1 MPSTSLEPSTF
12 DFICNLVRERSGIVL
27 EKGKEYLV
35 EARLQPLIRQEKLA
49 SLQELEHKLRT
60 QPFDA
65 LHHKVVDAMTTNETL
80 FFRDSKP
87 FDAMRLHILPQL
99 LERNRATR
107 SISIWCGASSSGQE
121 PYSLAILMRE
131 FLSSHPGWTA
141 RIQASD
147 ISANMLERAG
157 KGAYNQLEIN
167 RGLPAPL
174 LVKYFDRQGLEWRV
188 KPEIRSMVEFF
199 RMNLV
204 AAWPAL
210 PPMDIIFLRNVLIY
224 FDTQTKKAILNKMR
238 LLLKPQGYLFLGGAE
253 TTLYLDSDFDQVYF
267 DKAACYRPKLAAEKS
282 NAKIIA

>member
-35 EARLQPLIRQEKLA
+35 EARLQPLIRQEKIV
-49 SLQELEHKLRT
+49 SLQELEQRLRS

-80 FFRDSKP
+80 FFRDSRP
-87 FDAMRLHILPQL
+87 FDAMRLHILPEL

-107 SISIWCGASSSGQE
+107 TINIWCGASSSGQE
-121 PYSLAILMRE
+121 PYSLAILLKE
-131 FLSSHPGWTA
+131 FFASNPGWTV

-147 ISANMLERAG
+147 ISASMVERASR
-157 KGAYNQLEIN
+157 GAYNQLEVN
-167 RGLPAPL
+167 RGLPAHM
-174 LVKYFDRQGLEWRV
+174 LVKYFERQGLEWVV
-188 KPEIRSMVEFF
+188 KSEIRSMVEFF

-204 AAWPAL
+204 ATWPPL
-210 PPMDIIFLRNVLIY
+210 PAMDIIFLRNVLIY
-224 FDTQTKKAILNKMR
+224 FDTATKKAILNKMR
-238 LLLKPQGYLFLGGAE
+238 LLLKPRGYLFLGGAE

-267 DKAACYRPKLAAEKS
+267 DKAACYRPKGVVEKS
-282 NAKIIA
+282 NAKIAT

>member
-1 MPSTSLEPSTF
+1 MPSTSLEASTF
-12 DFICNLVRERSGIVL
+12 EFVCNLVRERSGIVL

-35 EARLQPLIRQEKLA
+35 EARLQPLLRQEKLG
-49 SLQELEHKLRT
+49 SLLELEHKLRS

-80 FFRDSKP
+80 FFRDSRP
-87 FDAMRLHILPQL
+87 FEALRLHILPQL
-99 LERNRATR
+99 LERNKVSRT
-107 SISIWCGASSSGQE
+107 INIWCGASSSGQE
-121 PYSLAILMRE
+121 PYSIAILLSE
-131 FLSSHPGWTA
+131 FLAAHPGWTA

-147 ISANMLERAG
+147 ISATMLERAG

-167 RGLPAPL
+167 RGLPATL
-174 LVKYFDRQGLEWRV
+174 LVKYFERQGLEWRV
-188 KPEIRSMVEFF
+188 KSEIRSMVEFF

-204 AAWPAL
+204 TTWPAL

-238 LLLKPQGYLFLGGAE
+238 LLLKPQGFLFLGGAE

-267 DKAACYRPKLAAEKS
+267 DKAACYRPKVAAEKS
-282 NAKIIA
+282 NAKVTA

>member
-1 MPSTSLEPSTF
+1 MPSTSLEASTF
-12 DFICNLVRERSGIVL
+12 DFVCNMVRERSGIVL

-35 EARLQPLIRQEKLA
+35 EARLLPLIRQEKIG
-49 SLQELEHKLRT
+49 SLQELENRLRS

-87 FDAMRLHILPQL
+87 FDAMRLHILPEL

-107 SISIWCGASSSGQE
+107 TINIWCGACSSGQE
-121 PYSLAILMRE
+121 PYSLAILLKE
-131 FLSSHPGWTA
+131 FFATHPGWTT

-147 ISANMLERAG
+147 ISPTMVERSS
-157 KGAYNQLEIN
+157 KGCYNQLEVN
-167 RGLPAPL
+167 RGLPASM
-174 LVKYFDRQGLEWRV
+174 LVKYFERQGLEWRV
-188 KPEIRSMVEFF
+188 KSDVRSMVEFF

-204 AAWPAL
+204 GTWPLL
-210 PPMDIIFLRNVLIY
+210 PTMDIIFLRNVLIY
-224 FDTQTKKAILNKMR
+224 FDTAMKKAILNKMR

-267 DKAACYRPKLAAEKS
+267 DKAACYRPKNRAEKT
-282 NAKIIA
+282 NAKVIA